1 MSVPTQ
7 GETFSQLMEHIRKAQ
22 EAAAMLAHLHN
33 AQDPN
38 NRMALQW
45 LAVSENFKK
54 MQHTLT
60 QLAMR
65 KMQ

>member
-1 MSVPTQ
+1 MAIPTE
-7 GETFSQLMEHIRKAQ
+7 GDTFSKMMEHLRKLQEETAMMAHLRKANSDDRN
-22 EAAAMLAHLHN
+22 ALA
-33 AQDPN
+33 
-38 NRMALQW
+38 W